1 MKRVACIIALL
12 CLLTPLAA
20 HSEGYYYTLSLSIFP
35 YLSIPHYQDDIPM
48 RTAAG
53 GEVSIGAMGYRKGH
67 YDLSLELRYRG
78 TTASI
83 PHGFY
88 RARGF
93 DSIGSDLRFAYQL
106 KEKFALFAAVGTEIN
121 YYRGID
127 NAFASFSTALGAEFL
142 LVENPSHR
150 LSLTVPL
157 TLHLRKEITAIQTAV
172 GLRYQIFPSRSGR

>member
-12 CLLTPLAA
+12 CVLSPLAA
-20 HSEGYYYTLSLSIFP
+20 HEGYYYTLSLSIFP
-35 YLSIPHYQDDIPM
+35 YLSIPHYADDIPM
-48 RTAAG
+48 RTAGG
-53 GEVSIGAMGYRKGH
+53 GEVSIGALGFRTGH

-93 DSIGSDLRFAYQL
+93 DSLGSDLRFAYQL
-106 KEKFALFAAVGTEIN
+106 KEQFALFATVGTEIN
-121 YYRGID
+121 FYRRVD
-127 NAFASFSTALGAEFL
+127 NAFASFSTAIGAEFL
-142 LVENPSHR
+142 LVQNPSHR

-157 TLHLRKEITAIQTAV
+157 TLHLRKEITAIQTGV
-172 GLRYQIFPSRSGR
+172 GLRYQIFPTKEGRE